1 MNIPINLFMWIMAFL
16 PIIVLLILMIKF
28 NWGATEAAP
37 VGLMIT
43 IFTGLVFYK
52 ANIRLIAAESAK
64 GVWNALIILIIV
76 WMAILMYQ
84 VGEGVPRNP

>member
-43 IFTGLVFYK
+43 IFTGLVFFK

-64 GVWNALIILIIV
+64 
-76 WMAILMYQ
+76 
-84 VGEGVPRNP
+84 

>member
-64 GVWNALIILIIV
+64 GVWNA
-76 WMAILMYQ
+76 AAR
-84 VGEGVPRNP
+84 P

>member
-43 IFTGLVFYK
+43 IFTGLVFFK
-52 ANIRLIAAESAK
+52 ANIRLLAAESAK
-64 GVWNALIILIIV
+64 GVWNALRSA
-76 WMAILMYQ
+76 WSGTGAAQ
-84 VGEGVPRNP
+84 QAA

>member
-37 VGLMIT
+37 VGLLIT
-43 IFTGLVFYK
+43 IVTGLVFFK

-64 GVWNALIILIIV
+64 ESG
-76 WMAILMYQ
+76 M
-84 VGEGVPRNP
+84 R

>member
-43 IFTGLVFYK
+43 IFTGLVFFK

-64 GVWNALIILIIV
+64 GVWNALII
-76 WMAILMYQ
+76 
-84 VGEGVPRNP
+84 

>member
-37 VGLMIT
+37 IGLLIT
-43 IFTGLVFYK
+43 IVTGLVFFK

-64 GVWNALIILIIV
+64 GVWNALIILNYKAKAV
-76 WMAILMYQ
+76 NRSA
-84 VGEGVPRNP
+84 ENRRNFT

>member
-43 IFTGLVFYK
+43 IFTGLVFFK

-76 WMAILMYQ
+76 WTAILMYI
-84 VGEGVPRNP
+84 

>member
-76 WMAILMYQ
+76 
-84 VGEGVPRNP
+84 